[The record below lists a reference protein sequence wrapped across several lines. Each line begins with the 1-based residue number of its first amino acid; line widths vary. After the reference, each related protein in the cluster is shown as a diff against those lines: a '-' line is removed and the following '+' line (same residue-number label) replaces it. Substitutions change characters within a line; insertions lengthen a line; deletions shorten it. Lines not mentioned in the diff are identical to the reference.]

1 MRAVR
6 EQLLPPGGSFCWLV
20 LAYGTKWLTK
30 GEVGELGGVA
40 GVLVLGGVLGKDY
53 LARQSQRV

>member
-1 MRAVR
+1 M
-6 EQLLPPGGSFCWLV
+6 V

-30 GEVGELGGVA
+30 EEVGEPGGVA